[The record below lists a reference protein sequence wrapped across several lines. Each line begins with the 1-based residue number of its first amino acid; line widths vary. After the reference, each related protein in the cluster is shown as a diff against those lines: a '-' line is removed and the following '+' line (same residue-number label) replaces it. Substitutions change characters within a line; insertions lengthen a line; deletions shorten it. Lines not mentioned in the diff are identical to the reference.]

1 MSGRQSPRWRMAEIW
16 ASFRRPESGPPAVS
30 KKTHDMKAHHLP
42 APVSSET
49 LLQRIELH
57 LRNFR
62 GRNLATA
69 SDYDKLLCLCHA
81 IRDFALDRMAAT
93 EHTHTEEDVKR
104 VYYLSMEFLIGRL
117 LHNNITSLGLDQAVE
132 AVLPRLQLDDERI
145 IALKPDAGLGNGGLG
160 RLAACFLDSL
170 ATLEYPGYGYGIR
183 YEHGMFRQEFTRGWQ
198 MERPDDWLKFGYP
211 WEIVR
216 PEDRVSVILYGRLQ
230 PSVIPGGNP
239 LWTDWQMIEGVPY
252 DIPIIGYGV
261 NTVNA
266 LRLWH
271 SRAAEGFRLD
281 VFNQGDYVRAVE
293 EKNWAETVS
302 KVLYPSE
309 NTHAGR
315 ELRLI
320 QEYFLVACS
329 LRDATRRHLARHQ
342 DLSGFATRNALQL
355 NDTHPALAVA
365 ELMRILVDEHQL
377 PWERAWEIT
386 VPSLGYTNH
395 TLLPEALE
403 RWPVPLLQRV
413 LPRHLDIIYRIN
425 QRFLDDIRRLPDTT
439 EDTVRR
445 LSIIEE
451 GPVQQVRM
459 ANLAIVG
466 SHAVNGVARL
476 HSDLIRS
483 ELVPEFARLWPERFS
498 NKTNGVTQRRWLL
511 VCNPGLSHLVT
522 EAIGPEW
529 TRNLD
534 HLRKLEPLAEDASF
548 RARFLEVKHENKRR
562 LAATIEARL
571 GVHVDT
577 HALFDVQI
585 KRLHEYKR
593 QLLNALHIVT
603 LYHRLKR
610 NPGLDIVPR
619 VFVFGAKAAPGYHIA
634 KRIIKFINSLGEV
647 LAQDPVVRDRLR
659 VVFLPDYNVSLAE
672 IIIPAADLS
681 EQISTA
687 GKEASGTGNMK
698 LALNGALTIGT
709 WDGANIEIAEAV
721 GLDNIFVCGHRA
733 EDIARMRREGYQPID
748 WIQRDPELAGVIDAI
763 WRGDFSPGEPGLFD
777 NIGRIFTEWGDPYF
791 HCADFRSYVDAQQ
804 QAADLFR
811 DRDAWA
817 RTAILNVARI
827 GYFSSDRA
835 IREYA
840 DEIWGIRPIPVP
852 LEASQASTSKVP
864 RRPRHPRPHPP
875 ALGKH
880 N

>member
-1 MSGRQSPRWRMAEIW
+1 MNSP
-16 ASFRRPESGPPAVS
+16 ASASTVTPQA
-30 KKTHDMKAHHLP
+30 
-42 APVSSET
+42 

-57 LRNFR
+57 LRYFR

-69 SDYDKLLCLCHA
+69 SDHDKLLCLCHS

-93 EHTHTEEDVKR
+93 EETHTNRDAKR
-104 VYYLSMEFLIGRL
+104 VYYLSMEFLIGRF
-117 LHNNITSLGLDQAVE
+117 LHNNITSLGLDDAVD
-132 AVLPRLQLDDERI
+132 AILPQLSLDHDHLYDLR
-145 IALKPDAGLGNGGLG
+145 PDAGLGNGGLG

-183 YEHGMFRQEFTRGWQ
+183 YEHGMFRQEFDNGWQ

-216 PEDRVSVILYGRLQ
+216 PEDRVTVLLYGRTQ
-230 PSVIPGGNP
+230 PAPGAGP
-239 LWTDWQMIEGVPY
+239 KGAWLDWQMIEGVPY

-261 NTVNA
+261 QTVNA

-271 SRAAEGFRLD
+271 SRASEGFRLD
-281 VFNQGDYVRAVE
+281 VFNQGDYIRAVE

-309 NTHAGR
+309 NTSAGR

-329 LRDATRRHLARHQ
+329 LRDATRRHLRCHP
-342 DLSGFATRNALQL
+342 DLTNFATRNALQL
-355 NDTHPALAVA
+355 NDTHPSLAVA
-365 ELMRILVDEHQL
+365 ELMRILIDEHNL
-377 PWERAWEIT
+377 PWDRAWEIT

-403 RWPVPLLQRV
+403 RWPVPLLERV
-413 LPRHLDIIYRIN
+413 LPRHLAIIYEIN
-425 QRFLDDIRRLPDTT
+425 RRFLEDVRRLPDTT
-439 EDTVRR
+439 DEQVRH
-445 LSIIEE
+445 LSLIEE

-476 HSDLIRS
+476 HTELIKTQ
-483 ELVPEFARLWPERFS
+483 LVPDFAGLWPERFS

-511 VCNPGLSHLVT
+511 VCNPGLSGLIT
-522 EAIGPEW
+522 EAIGDRW
-529 TRNLD
+529 IRDLD
-534 HLRKLEPLAEDASF
+534 ALRDLEPLAEDSAF
-548 RARFLEVKHENKRR
+548 LDRFLEVKQANKEQLADLIKDR
-562 LAATIEARL
+562 LDVR
-571 GVHVDT
+571 VDT
-577 HALFDVQI
+577 ASLFDVQI

-593 QLLNALHIVT
+593 QLLNALHIVA
-603 LYHRLKR
+603 LYRRLKQD
-610 NPGLDIVPR
+610 PGLDIVPR
-619 VFVFGAKAAPGYHIA
+619 TFLFGAKAAPGYLLA

-647 LAQDPVVRDRLR
+647 IAADPATRDRLK

-672 IIIPAADLS
+672 VIIPAADLS

-698 LALNGALTIGT
+698 LSLNGALTIGT

-721 GLDNIFVCGHRA
+721 GLENFFVCGHRA
-733 EDIARMRREGYQPID
+733 EEIDRMREAGYHPRE
-748 WIQRDPELAGVIDAI
+748 WIERDPELAGVVGAI
-763 WRGDFSPGEPGLFD
+763 WRGDFNQGEPGLFD
-777 NIGRIFTEWGDPYF
+777 DIGRVLTDWGDTYF
-791 HCADFRSYVDAQQ
+791 HCADFRSYVDAQERVSS
-804 QAADLFR
+804 LFR
-811 DRDAWA
+811 DRRAWA
-817 RTAILNVARI
+817 RQAVLNVARI

-840 DEIWGIRPIPVP
+840 RDIWGIEPVQVEAP
-852 LEASQASTSKVP
+852 SSSAPTLIASAPATRGRGRARAQRALETSSG
-864 RRPRHPRPHPP
+864 PRPSGI
-875 ALGKH
+875 AA
-880 N
+880 